1 MPKRT
6 KSRKKSGGVKK
17 LSPGPLVNKRNEHN
31 PTLFSNTT
39 GAVTGCLGCENGNI
53 NIGSGCNLPTP
64 EAALKSAERGIIT
77 LMKGIRGQVGGN
89 GNTGVLLKKNMRA
102 AAQRGMTNRIPLQS
116 VQSCNIKQSGG
127 GDATASCVD
136 SCNQFRNTGYGLNSP
151 ETTSLNSVVA
161 GSGYPP
167 VSPYNPFRQC
177 RKGGKKTKK
186 RRRKYRTRSTRV
198 KKGSRKTKRKKRKK
212 RRKRRKTL
220 KGGNYKQFRSNT
232 PRTPGYRSP
241 NPGPLPWATGPLSIK
256 RQINCQDNYNHY
268 TRKSSPSCSN

>member
-6 KSRKKSGGVKK
+6 KSRKKFGGLKK

-53 NIGSGCNLPTP
+53 NIGSGCNLSTP
-64 EAALKSAERGIIT
+64 EAALESAERGITT
-77 LMKGIRGQVGGN
+77 LIKGIRGQVGGN

-116 VQSCNIKQSGG
+116 VQSCNTKQSGG

-136 SCNQFRNTGYGLNSP
+136 GCNQFRRAGYGLNAP
-151 ETTSLNSVVA
+151 ATTSLNSVVA

-167 VSPYNPFRQC
+167 VSPYNPSFRQC

-186 RRRKYRTRSTRV
+186 KLKKKQKRRKTHKKRRRKTR
-198 KKGSRKTKRKKRKK
+198 RKKRK
-212 RRKRRKTL
+212 KRRKTL

-232 PRTPGYRSP
+232 PITPGYECP
-241 NPGPLPWATGPLSIK
+241 NPGPLPWATGPLSKK

-268 TRKSSPSCSN
+268 TGKSSPSCSN